1 MLGRQ
6 PKLITTMKKLFLIVA
21 ALFVAVSFS
30 SCDKDEDKDVSIVG
44 SWQLVS
50 VASYDEDSG
59 WEERYAD
66 IFLVL
71 ESNGQGTT
79 NLGGYARIKYLFV
92 GEKLTFIYVDE
103 DYLTESWDVAKL
115 SSTELILAW
124 QDTESERKQILTFNR
139 K

>member
-1 MLGRQ
+1 MINEIEIQ
-6 PKLITTMKKLFLIVA
+6 TIMKKLFLIVA

-50 VASYDEDSG
+50 VASYDEYSG
-59 WEERYAD
+59 WEEWYAD

-79 NLGGYARIKYLFV
+79 NWGGYARIKYLFV

-124 QDTESERKQILTFNR
+124 QDTESEKKQILTFNR

>member
-1 MLGRQ
+1 MINEIEIQ
-6 PKLITTMKKLFLIVA
+6 TIMKKLFLIVA

-50 VASYDEDSG
+50 VASYDEYSG